1 VTLVLAG
8 LLLGVAGSLHCVMMC
23 GPLIMLT
30 TGGPELAGAR
40 WSTLTRR
47 LTRAIWHHG
56 GRILMYGAVGLAA
69 GGAGH
74 LLADAGLRA
83 WVSIGAGIGL
93 TANALVSFFGGRV
106 MPGRGRWTIV
116 VTRAIGRASQTLRR
130 DRPWNRLALGLLNGL
145 LPCGL
150 LYGALLAA
158 TGLGRALP
166 AGAFM
171 LAFGL
176 GSVPALTT
184 MAVALS
190 GADRSRALWR
200 RLSPAATGIVGLLLI
215 VRGLGLPGL
224 HVVHTHVMK

>member
-1 VTLVLAG
+1 MTIVLAG
-8 LLLGVAGSLHCVMMC
+8 LLLGMAGSLHCVMMC
-23 GPLIMLT
+23 GPLIVLA
-30 TGGPELAGAR
+30 TGGAEPASAG
-40 WSTLTRR
+40 WSSVARR
-47 LTRAIWHHG
+47 LARAICHHG
-56 GRILMYGAVGLAA
+56 GRILMYGALGLAA

-93 TANALVSFFGGRV
+93 TAGALLSFFGRRLI
-106 MPGRGRWTIV
+106 PGGGRWTIV
-116 VTRAIGRASQTLRR
+116 VTRAIGRVSKALRG
-130 DRPWNRLALGLLNGL
+130 DRPWNRLALGALNGL

-158 TGLGRALP
+158 AGLGRALP

-176 GSVPALTT
+176 GSVPALAT
-184 MAVALS
+184 MAVVVS
-190 GADRSRALWR
+190 GVDRSRMVWR
-200 RLSPAATGIVGLLLI
+200 RLSPVATGIVGLLLI

-224 HVVHTHVMK
+224 HAVHTHVMK